1 MVRMVQEIIPEIDP
15 EFKGTTQEIESVIKH
30 FDSDGSKTFDN

>member
-15 EFKGTTQEIESVIKH
+15 EFKCTTQEIESVIKH